1 MSGASCA
8 QHVHE
13 DDTLGLKARGHAGG
27 LRVRDARKKGALR
40 LEETALPD
48 SPAARQLVR
57 DFHDPYLELL
67 RLLHEASEVEHALM
81 LQYLSAASR

>member
-1 MSGASCA
+1 MESIGACRGAPIGCA
-8 QHVHE
+8 QKRE
-13 DDTLGLKARGHAGG
+13 L
-27 LRVRDARKKGALR
+27 LR

-81 LQYLSAASR
+81 LQYQRRSSR